1 MAATVAVGEPHKQP
15 NSIHEKIVTTPRPP
29 GIQPTAALAK
39 SISRREMPP
48 LLISAPANIKNGM
61 AASVKLST
69 EENIFCTEV
78 NSGIKSPATMAAIP
92 PPTSASAIGIPR
104 IVMTAKT
111 RKSVAVI
118 MLQSPPSDA

>member
-1 MAATVAVGEPHKQP
+1 
-15 NSIHEKIVTTPRPP
+15 
-29 GIQPTAALAK
+29 
-39 SISRREMPP
+39 MPP